1 MKKNLTL
8 VLIIIS
14 LSASSFSGDAEI
26 LALVG
31 GTVIDVSDFGRS
43 QSDLKQ
49 AVILVEGE
57 KITAVGSKDSIKIP
71 KNARVINIE
80 GKYVLPGLIDGF
92 AALDNQAYAN
102 AYLYMGVTSIIGISG
117 YRRSPIFENADPS
130 PHIYRF
136 AGIGSFASETDKM
149 LAEIDEVAKK
159 GVKVL
164 LLHYRITPEQL
175 KLAVKKAHELGLATI
190 GELGDTSYYE
200 AIKFGVDAFV
210 HYSRYS
216 VELAPAEMKAEVAE
230 QPFSPAS
237 KRFRSWLAD
246 LNPEDQRVKDY
257 AKILGSSGVGLMP
270 TLSLYCIDLPSL
282 ENPWNEP
289 AASILDPKD
298 IHYPLDQSTGQH
310 NFEPNVL
317 ARFIKEAKNAL
328 MIEQKYYEAEAKH
341 LAGSGTDIFG
351 TMPGISLHQ
360 ELELLTKAGLTER
373 EALASATW
381 NFSEIFKWKEAGQIK
396 PGCQADIVITDKNPL
411 ENIKNLKQ
419 ISMVI
424 LRGKIIDREKLLTKK
439 GTVTKKGTGPFFPQK
454 CCSYMG
460 KKGACPL
467 FLM

>member
-1 MKKNLTL
+1 MKKNAL
-8 VLIIIS
+8 LILIVIIT
-14 LSASSFSGDAEI
+14 LSAPSLAEEAET

-43 QSDLKQ
+43 RSDLKQ
-49 AVILVEGE
+49 AVILIEEE
-57 KITAVGSKDSIKIP
+57 KIAAVGSKDSIKIP
-71 KNARVINIE
+71 KNAHVINIE

-136 AGIGSFASETDKM
+136 AGIGSFPSETGKM
-149 LAEIDEVAKK
+149 LAEIDELAKK

-164 LLHYRITPEQL
+164 LFHYRITPEQL

-190 GELGDTSYYE
+190 GELGDTSYYD
-200 AIKFGVDAFV
+200 ALKYGVDAFV

-237 KRFRSWLAD
+237 RRFRSWLAD

-270 TLSLYCIDLPSL
+270 TLTLYCIDLPAL

-289 AASILDPKD
+289 AASVLNPQD
-298 IHYPLDQSTGQH
+298 IHYPLDQSTGRH
-310 NFEPNVL
+310 NFEPNIL

-328 MIEQKYYEAEAKH
+328 MIEQKYYESGAKH

-360 ELELLTKAGLTER
+360 ELELLINAGLTER

-381 NFSEIFKWKEAGQIK
+381 NFSAIFRWKEAGQIK
-396 PGCQADIVITDKNPL
+396 PGCWADIVITEKNPL
-411 ENIKNLKQ
+411 ENIKNLKH
-419 ISMVI
+419 IAMVI
-424 LRGKIIDREKLLTKK
+424 LRGKIIDREKLLSKK
-439 GTVTKKGTGPFFPQK
+439 V
-454 CCSYMG
+454 
-460 KKGACPL
+460 
-467 FLM
+467 